1 MPRLAGCDA
10 RVSTWRERRAPRRS
24 AQVFLARRGIVSA
37 FFRHDEARMARRAAP
52 ADGLSLE
59 ALGLDAPETATYL
72 CVLDHPRS
80 TAAEIA
86 DAMSVP
92 ARRAQ
97 RLLDAIEARGL
108 VTHSPERP
116 RRYLLSAPD
125 IAIEALILEREKEL
139 QRIRGSVRQLHER
152 AATHRQSSPQPLI
165 ELITQRESERQVFR
179 QLQASAQ
186 RELIFLVRPPIL
198 ISRPAAPEAASYET
212 DARARGVSYRGIVD
226 SDYLA
231 LPGAVEHVR
240 ADIEKGDDVRVVHRL
255 PFKMVLADR
264 RTALIPL
271 DLGSPRSEVLLV
283 RTSALLDALYALFE
297 SLWERAVP
305 VSIGRD
311 RSLATRGASAR
322 LPEESRDIVR
332 LMAAGLN
339 DKAIAHEL
347 GLSMRTLNRRISELM
362 AQLNARSRFQIGW
375 IASRILGD

>member
-1 MPRLAGCDA
+1 
-10 RVSTWRERRAPRRS
+10 
-24 AQVFLARRGIVSA
+24 
-37 FFRHDEARMARRAAP
+37 MARRTPP
-52 ADGLSLE
+52 ADVLSLE
-59 ALGLDAPETATYL
+59 ALGLDAPETKAYFCL
-72 CVLDHPRS
+72 LDLPRS

-86 DAMSVP
+86 EAMSVP
-92 ARRAQ
+92 LRRAQ

-116 RRYLLSAPD
+116 RRYLLAAPD
-125 IAIEALILEREKEL
+125 IAIEALILQREQEL
-139 QRIRGSVRQLHER
+139 QGIRNNMRQLNER
-152 AATHRQSSPQPLI
+152 AAMHRQSSPQPLI

-198 ISRPAAPEAASYET
+198 ISRPAAPEAPSYEM
-212 DARARGVSYRGIVD
+212 DARARGVRYRGIVD

-240 ADIEKGDDVRVVHRL
+240 ADIEKGDEVRVARRL
-255 PFKMVLADR
+255 PFKMVVADR

-271 DLGSPRSEVLLV
+271 DLSSPRSEVLLV

-305 VSIGRD
+305 MSIDGDAGVS
-311 RSLATRGASAR
+311 GAGDR
-322 LPEESRDIVR
+322 LPKESREIVR

-347 GLSMRTLNRRISELM
+347 SLSMRTLNRRIADLM
-362 AQLNARSRFQIGW
+362 TQLNARSRFQIGW
-375 IASRILGD
+375 MAARLLES

>member
-1 MPRLAGCDA
+1 
-10 RVSTWRERRAPRRS
+10 
-24 AQVFLARRGIVSA
+24 
-37 FFRHDEARMARRAAP
+37 MARRP
-52 ADGLSLE
+52 AVDGLSLE
-59 ALGLDAPETATYL
+59 ALGLDAHETAAYL
-72 CVLDHPRS
+72 CLLDHPRA
-80 TAAEIA
+80 TAAAIA
-86 DAMSVP
+86 DAMGVP

-116 RRYLLSAPD
+116 RRYLLAAPD
-125 IAIEALILEREKEL
+125 IAIEALILKREKEL
-139 QRIRGSVRQLHER
+139 QGIRGSVRQLHER
-152 AATHRQSSPQPLI
+152 AASHRQSTPQPLI

-198 ISRPAAPEAASYET
+198 ISRPAAPEAPEYET
-212 DARARGVSYRGIVD
+212 DARARGVRYRGIVD

-240 ADIEKGDDVRVVHRL
+240 ADIDKGDEVRVVHRL

-271 DLGSPRSEVLLV
+271 DLTSPRSEVLLV
-283 RTSALLDALYALFE
+283 RSSALLDALYALFE
-297 SLWERAVP
+297 SLWDRAVP
-305 VSIGRD
+305 VSLDRD
-311 RSLATRGASAR
+311 RSLKTGADVDGVAPEAR
-322 LPEESRDIVR
+322 EILK

-347 GLSMRTLNRRISELM
+347 GISMRTLNRRISELM
-362 AQLNARSRFQIGW
+362 AQVNARSRFQIGW
-375 IASRILGD
+375 IASRLLGDP

>member
-1 MPRLAGCDA
+1 
-10 RVSTWRERRAPRRS
+10 
-24 AQVFLARRGIVSA
+24 
-37 FFRHDEARMARRAAP
+37 MARRAAP
-52 ADGLSLE
+52 TDALSLE
-59 ALGLDAPETATYL
+59 ALGLDASETATYL
-72 CVLDHPRS
+72 CLLDHPRS
-80 TAAEIA
+80 TANEIA
-86 DAMSVP
+86 DAMGVP

-125 IAIEALILEREKEL
+125 IAIESLILQREKEL

-152 AATHRQSSPQPLI
+152 AATHRQSSQPLI

-198 ISRPAAPEAASYET
+198 ISRPAAPEASSYET
-212 DARARGVSYRGIVD
+212 DARARGVRYRGIVD

-240 ADIEKGDDVRVVHRL
+240 ADIEKGDEVRVVHQL
-255 PFKMVLADR
+255 PFKMVVADR

-271 DLGSPRSEVLLV
+271 DLSSPRSEVLLV

-311 RSLATRGASAR
+311 RSLATRDAEAA
-322 LPEESRDIVR
+322 LPEEAREIVR

>member
-1 MPRLAGCDA
+1 M
-10 RVSTWRERRAPRRS
+10 VRRTKANTES
-24 AQVFLARRGIVSA
+24 
-37 FFRHDEARMARRAAP
+37 
-52 ADGLSLE
+52 LSLD
-59 ALGLDAPETATYL
+59 ALGLDASETATYL

-80 TAAEIA
+80 TAAGIA
-86 DAMSVP
+86 DAMGVP

-125 IAIEALILEREKEL
+125 IAIEGLILQREKEL

-152 AATHRQSSPQPLI
+152 AALHRQSTPQPLI

-198 ISRPAAPEAASYET
+198 ISRPAAPEAPSYET
-212 DARARGVSYRGIVD
+212 EARARGVRYRGIVD

-240 ADIEKGDDVRVVHRL
+240 ADIEKGDEVRVVHRL
-255 PFKMVLADR
+255 PFKMVVADR

-271 DLGSPRSEVLLV
+271 DLSSPTSEVLLV

-311 RSLATRGASAR
+311 RSLATRDASTKFPDEA
-322 LPEESRDIVR
+322 RDIVR

>member
-1 MPRLAGCDA
+1 
-10 RVSTWRERRAPRRS
+10 
-24 AQVFLARRGIVSA
+24 
-37 FFRHDEARMARRAAP
+37 MARRAP
-52 ADGLSLE
+52 VDGLSLE
-59 ALGLDAPETATYL
+59 ALGLDAHETAAYL
-72 CVLDHPRS
+72 ALLEHPRA

-86 DAMSVP
+86 DAMGLP

-116 RRYLLSAPD
+116 RRYLLAAPD
-125 IAIEALILEREKEL
+125 IAIEALILQREKEL
-139 QRIRGSVRQLHER
+139 QRIRGSVAQLHER
-152 AATHRQSSPQPLI
+152 AALHRQSTPQPLI
-165 ELITQRESERQVFR
+165 ELITQREPERQVFR

-198 ISRPAAPEAASYET
+198 ISRPAAPEAPDYET
-212 DARARGVSYRGIVD
+212 DARARGVRYRGIVD

-240 ADIEKGDDVRVVHRL
+240 ADIDKGDEVRVVHRL

-271 DLGSPRSEVLLV
+271 DLTSPRSEVLLV
-283 RTSALLDALYALFE
+283 RSSALLDALYALFE
-297 SLWERAVP
+297 SLWDRAVP
-305 VSIGRD
+305 VSLDRGRT
-311 RSLATRGASAR
+311 LKTSADVAGVAAEAR
-322 LPEESRDIVR
+322 EILR

-347 GLSMRTLNRRISELM
+347 GISMRTLNRRISELM
-362 AQLNARSRFQIGW
+362 TQLNARSRFQIGW
-375 IASRILGD
+375 IASRLLGD

>member
-1 MPRLAGCDA
+1 M
-10 RVSTWRERRAPRRS
+10 VRRTTKA
-24 AQVFLARRGIVSA
+24 
-37 FFRHDEARMARRAAP
+37 EAEA
-52 ADGLSLE
+52 LSLE
-59 ALGLDAPETATYL
+59 ALGLDALETSAYL
-72 CVLDHPRS
+72 SLLDHPRA

-86 DAMSVP
+86 DAMALSL
-92 ARRAQ
+92 RRAQ

-125 IAIEALILEREKEL
+125 IAIEALILQREKEL

-152 AATHRQSSPQPLI
+152 AASHRQSTPEPLI

-186 RELIFLVRPPIL
+186 REVIFLVRPPIL
-198 ISRPAAPEAASYET
+198 ISRPAAPEAPDYEN
-212 DARARGVSYRGIVD
+212 DARARGVRYRGVVD

-231 LPGAVEHVR
+231 MPGAVEHVR
-240 ADIEKGDDVRVVHRL
+240 ADIDKGDEVRVVHRL

-271 DLGSPRSEVLLV
+271 DLSSPRSEVLLV
-283 RTSALLDALYALFE
+283 RSSALLDALYALFE
-297 SLWERAVP
+297 SLWDRAVP
-305 VSIGRD
+305 VSLGRD
-311 RSLATRGASAR
+311 LSLKTRPAADGLTADGR
-322 LPEESRDIVR
+322 ELLG

-347 GLSMRTLNRRISELM
+347 GVSMRTLNRRISELM

-375 IASRILGD
+375 IASRLLGD